1 MLPLESIS
9 KKEEGERRNGMNEKI
24 RRRGKKMIKQGLTI
38 GVEIADEKYLEK
50 DSRKPA
56 KTALE

>member
-1 MLPLESIS
+1 
-9 KKEEGERRNGMNEKI
+9 
-24 RRRGKKMIKQGLTI
+24 MIKQGLTI
-38 GVEIADEKYLEK
+38 GVEIADEKDLEK